1 LAERGRFMQIA
12 SAEGR
17 RASRGRF
24 ATEVAAFVE
33 KASGMPLEQV
43 HADQAPVACGALPR

>member
-12 SAEGR
+12 GAEGR
-17 RASRGRF
+17 RACRGRF

-33 KASGMPLEQV
+33 KASGMPLE
-43 HADQAPVACGALPR
+43 HQAPVACGALPR